1 MRIELPNLPGAA
13 SRPSSNVGAIA
24 RTWAIGQL
32 LNVSVGTRV
41 DPNTVRITV
50 DGQPMLA
57 QTTVDLPS
65 GTQLTA
71 RVASAGVQPQLT
83 LIPPS
88 QPDNPDTTVVN
99 NSLGR
104 ALPQQAPLAEVLP
117 RLLGALTTPNGAAV
131 LPTAVTDKLT
141 KLANSVPSLAS
152 LAQPA
157 ALATAVSQSG
167 LHLES
172 KLASVVLTIPAQTS
186 QTSPTAT
193 PPAPTLQAPLPT
205 GDLKWQLLGLREAVI
220 NAPGLA
226 QAPPTSTPTSTP
238 TSIPTLPTQAPEV
251 AIATSM
257 VVPAHQGEDADSR
270 PSTAGPG
277 SSGGSTQ
284 IADGLLDD
292 VNAGLARISTHQL
305 QSANA
310 AQHNTLLGYFELP
323 VQTSRGVETMTL
335 EVKDEH
341 RERTS
346 GSPQSMTV
354 LVEVPVG
361 ELGKLRARI
370 ALSGER
376 IAITTWSE
384 TPELRRLIASNI
396 GQLDAAL
403 LAQGFDV
410 APSVMREINAP
421 RAVHA
426 GYQPLIDTQV

>member
-1 MRIELPNLPGAA
+1 MRIELPNLPSAA
-13 SRPSSNVGAIA
+13 SPPSSHVGAIA

-71 RVASAGVQPQLT
+71 RVASVGVQPQLT

-88 QPDNPDTTVVN
+88 QPENPDTTVVN

-117 RLLGALTTPNGAAV
+117 RLLGALTTPNGAAA
-131 LPTAVTDKLT
+131 LPTAVSDKLT
-141 KLANSVPSLAS
+141 TLANSVPSLAS

-172 KLASVVLTIPAQTS
+172 TLARVVLTIPAQAP
-186 QTSPTAT
+186 QTSPSAA
-193 PPAPTLQAPLPT
+193 PPAPTPQAPLPT

-226 QAPPTSTPTSTP
+226 QAPPTSPPSPPTR
-238 TSIPTLPTQAPEV
+238 APDV
-251 AIATSM
+251 ATATSM
-257 VVPAHQGEDADSR
+257 VLPAHQGEDADSR
-270 PSTAGPG
+270 PSTSGLG
-277 SSGGSTQ
+277 NSGGSTQ
-284 IADGLLDD
+284 IAEGLLDD

-323 VQTSRGVETMTL
+323 VQTSRGVETMTI

>member
-71 RVASAGVQPQLT
+71 RVASVGVQPQLT

-88 QPDNPDTTVVN
+88 QPENPDTTVVN

-117 RLLGALTTPNGAAV
+117 RLLGALTTPNGAAA
-131 LPTAVTDKLT
+131 LPTAVSDKLT
-141 KLANSVPSLAS
+141 TLANSVPSLAS

-172 KLASVVLTIPAQTS
+172 TLARVVLTIPAQAP
-186 QTSPTAT
+186 QTSPSAA
-193 PPAPTLQAPLPT
+193 PPAPTPQAPLPT

-220 NAPGLA
+220 NAPRLA
-226 QAPPTSTPTSTP
+226 QAPPTSPPSPPTR
-238 TSIPTLPTQAPEV
+238 APDV

-257 VVPAHQGEDADSR
+257 VLPAHQGEDADSR
-270 PSTAGPG
+270 PSTAGLG
-277 SSGGSTQ
+277 NSGGSTQ
-284 IADGLLDD
+284 IAEGLLDD

-323 VQTSRGVETMTL
+323 VQTSRGVETMTI

>member
-13 SRPSSNVGAIA
+13 SRPNSNVGAIA

-117 RLLGALTTPNGAAV
+117 RLLGALTTPNGATV

-141 KLANSVPSLAS
+141 TLANSVPSLAS

-172 KLASVVLTIPAQTS
+172 TLARVVLTIPAQTT
-186 QTSPTAT
+186 QTSPTAA
-193 PPAPTLQAPLPT
+193 PPAPTPQAPLPT

-220 NAPGLA
+220 NAPGLT
-226 QAPPTSTPTSTP
+226 QAPPTSTPT
-238 TSIPTLPTQAPEV
+238 LPNQAPEV

-270 PSTAGPG
+270 LSTAGPG
-277 SSGGSTQ
+277 SSGASTQ

-305 QSANA
+305 QSTNA

>member
-13 SRPSSNVGAIA
+13 SRPSSHVGAIA

-71 RVASAGVQPQLT
+71 RVASVGVQPQLT

-88 QPDNPDTTVVN
+88 QPENPDTTVVN

-117 RLLGALTTPNGAAV
+117 RLLGALTTPNGAAA
-131 LPTAVTDKLT
+131 LPTAVSDKLT
-141 KLANSVPSLAS
+141 TLANSVPSLAS

-172 KLASVVLTIPAQTS
+172 TLARVVLTIPAQAP
-186 QTSPTAT
+186 QTSPSAA
-193 PPAPTLQAPLPT
+193 PPAPTPQAPLPT

-220 NAPGLA
+220 NAPRLA
-226 QAPPTSTPTSTP
+226 QAPPTSPPSPPTR
-238 TSIPTLPTQAPEV
+238 APDV

-257 VVPAHQGEDADSR
+257 VLPAHQGEDADSR
-270 PSTAGPG
+270 PSTAGLVN
-277 SSGGSTQ
+277 SGGSTQ
-284 IADGLLDD
+284 IAEGLLDD

-323 VQTSRGVETMTL
+323 VQTSRGVETMTI

>member
-1 MRIELPNLPGAA
+1 MRIELPNLPGATN
-13 SRPSSNVGAIA
+13 RPSTNVGAIA

-71 RVASAGVQPQLT
+71 RVASTGVQPQLT

-88 QPDNPDTTVVN
+88 QPENPDTAVVN
-99 NSLGR
+99 TSLGR

-117 RLLGALTTPNGAAV
+117 RLLGALTISNGAAP
-131 LPTAVTDKLT
+131 LPTAVTDKLAT
-141 KLANSVPSLAS
+141 LANAVPTLAS

-172 KLASVVLTIPAQTS
+172 KLAQVVLTIPTPTS
-186 QTSPTAT
+186 QTAET
-193 PPAPTLQAPLPT
+193 PAPTTQAPLPT

-220 NAPGLA
+220 SAPGLT
-226 QAPPTSTPTSTP
+226 QAPPAASPP
-238 TSIPTLPTQAPEV
+238 PVIQAPEV
-251 AIATSM
+251 AIAGGN
-257 VVPAHQGEDADSR
+257 VLPAHQGEDADLRLS
-270 PSTAGPG
+270 STGAA
-277 SSGGSTQ
+277 SNGGNTQ

-310 AQHNTLLGYFELP
+310 GQHNTLLGYFELP

-341 RERTS
+341 RERAT
-346 GSPQSMTV
+346 GTPQSLTV

-361 ELGKLRARI
+361 DLGKLRARI
-370 ALSGER
+370 ALAGER

-410 APSVMREINAP
+410 APSVVREINAP
-421 RAVHA
+421 KAVHA

>member
-13 SRPSSNVGAIA
+13 SRPSSHVGAIA

-71 RVASAGVQPQLT
+71 RVASVGVQPQLT

-88 QPDNPDTTVVN
+88 QPENPDTTVVN

-117 RLLGALTTPNGAAV
+117 RLLGALTTPNGAAA
-131 LPTAVTDKLT
+131 LPTAVSDKLT
-141 KLANSVPSLAS
+141 TLANSVPSLAS

-172 KLASVVLTIPAQTS
+172 TLARVVLTISAQAP
-186 QTSPTAT
+186 QTSPSAA
-193 PPAPTLQAPLPT
+193 PPAPTPQAPLPT

-226 QAPPTSTPTSTP
+226 QAPPTSPLSPPTR
-238 TSIPTLPTQAPEV
+238 APAA

-257 VVPAHQGEDADSR
+257 VLPAHQGEDADSR
-270 PSTAGPG
+270 PSTAGLG
-277 SSGGSTQ
+277 NSGGSTQ
-284 IADGLLDD
+284 IAEGLLDD

-323 VQTSRGVETMTL
+323 VQTSRGVETMTI

>member
-13 SRPSSNVGAIA
+13 SRPSSHVGAIA
-24 RTWAIGQL
+24 RAWAIGQL

-71 RVASAGVQPQLT
+71 RVASVGVQPQLT

-88 QPDNPDTTVVN
+88 QPENPDTTVVN

-117 RLLGALTTPNGAAV
+117 RLLGALTTPNGAAA
-131 LPTAVTDKLT
+131 LPTAVSDKLT
-141 KLANSVPSLAS
+141 TLANSVPSLAS

-172 KLASVVLTIPAQTS
+172 TLARVVLTIPAQAP
-186 QTSPTAT
+186 QTSPSAA
-193 PPAPTLQAPLPT
+193 PPAPTPQAPLPT

-220 NAPGLA
+220 NAPRLA
-226 QAPPTSTPTSTP
+226 QAPPTSPPSPPTR
-238 TSIPTLPTQAPEV
+238 APDV

-257 VVPAHQGEDADSR
+257 VLPAHQGEDADSR
-270 PSTAGPG
+270 PSTAGLG
-277 SSGGSTQ
+277 NSGGSTQ
-284 IADGLLDD
+284 IAEGLLDD

-323 VQTSRGVETMTL
+323 VQTSRGVETMTI

>member
-88 QPDNPDTTVVN
+88 QPENPDTTVVN

-141 KLANSVPSLAS
+141 TLANSVPSLAS

-226 QAPPTSTPTSTP
+226 QAPPTSPPTPP
-238 TSIPTLPTQAPEV
+238 TRAPEV

-270 PSTAGPG
+270 LSTAGLG
-277 SSGGSTQ
+277 SSGGSVQ

>member
-88 QPDNPDTTVVN
+88 QPENPDTTVVN

-141 KLANSVPSLAS
+141 TLANSVPSLAS

-172 KLASVVLTIPAQTS
+172 TLASGVLTIPAQTS

-226 QAPPTSTPTSTP
+226 QAPPTSPPTPP
-238 TSIPTLPTQAPEV
+238 TRAPEV

-257 VVPAHQGEDADSR
+257 VLPAHKGEDADSR
-270 PSTAGPG
+270 LSTAGLG
-277 SSGGSTQ
+277 SSGGSVQ

-396 GQLDAAL
+396 SQLDAAL

-410 APSVMREINAP
+410 APSVLREINAP
-421 RAVHA
+421 RAVHG